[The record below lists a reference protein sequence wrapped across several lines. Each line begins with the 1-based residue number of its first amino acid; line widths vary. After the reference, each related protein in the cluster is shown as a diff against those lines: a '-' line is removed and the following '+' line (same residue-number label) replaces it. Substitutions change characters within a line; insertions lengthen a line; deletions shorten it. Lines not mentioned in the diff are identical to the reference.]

1 MPKIYTKTGDKG
13 SSALYDGQRCSKSDL
28 IFDLLGE
35 IDELSSR
42 IGYLCSLLY
51 GSLDELDK
59 YNICRDIQQ
68 NLQNINSTIATVDR
82 SKLKLP
88 SADYMNDT
96 HITKIEQHIDNM
108 QKELPTLTKF
118 ILAGTGPRDAQAH
131 LCRTQ
136 TRKVERYLCKT
147 KSKPVYGE
155 MVVLDEQIYVYVN
168 RLSDF
173 FFVLARWLCQCQGLK
188 DFSM

>member
-13 SSALYDGQRCSKSDL
+13 TSSLYDGSRCLKSDN
-28 IFDLLGE
+28 IFDIMGE

-42 IGYLCSLLY
+42 IGYLCSLLQL
-51 GSLDELDK
+51 SELETF
-59 YNICRDIQQ
+59 NICRDIQQ
-68 NLQNINSTIATVDR
+68 NLQNINSIIATIDS

-96 HITKIEQHIDNM
+96 HITKLEQHIDIM
-108 QKELPTLTKF
+108 QSDLPTLTKF
-118 ILAGTGPRDAQAH
+118 ILAGVAPPDAQAH

-136 TRKVERYLCKT
+136 TRKVERCLYKLKF
-147 KSKPVYGE
+147 KDHNE
-155 MVVLDEQIYVYVN
+155 RFILLDEQIYVYMN

-173 FFVLARWLCQCQGLK
+173 FFVLARWLCQYQGLK